1 MMTANVKNRKTVK
14 LARIRRPRTLAQE
27 VADELKAAI
36 IGTKIAL
43 GEMLSEESVATQ
55 MGVSRTPVRE
65 AFSILQHQGLL
76 TVLPQRGSIVF
87 RPDAHDIELLVDFR
101 RQMELGAAKLA
112 MRNAPAAT
120 CEALQR
126 TIDLMDRARRD
137 DELLAYTEADDSFHQ
152 SFFDHCGNPYY
163 AQAYELISGRISAL
177 RAHLSV
183 PLQIYRTRAYDEH
196 LAMGRAFEEKDE
208 ERVLSILSDHI
219 SAMTGNYVRA
229 LSSL

>member
-1 MMTANVKNRKTVK
+1 MATQEKSKQPVR
-14 LARIRRPRTLAQE
+14 LGRLRRHRTLAQE

-43 GEMLSEESVATQ
+43 GETLSEERVATQ

-87 RPDAHDIELLVDFR
+87 RPDAHDIKLLVDFR

-112 MRNAPAAT
+112 MQNAPEAT
-120 CEALQR
+120 SDALR
-126 TIDLMDRARRD
+126 VTIERMDRARRD
-137 DELLAYTEADDSFHQ
+137 DRLLAYTEADDTFHRC
-152 SFFDHCGNPYY
+152 FFDHCGNPYY
-163 AQAYELISGRISAL
+163 VQAYDLISGRISAL

-196 LAMGRAFEEKDE
+196 LAMDKAVAEKDE
-208 ERVLSILSDHI
+208 ERLLAILSDHI

-229 LSSL
+229 LDSL